1 MPESKTYPN
10 RLGLKGWLGGG
21 RWGIERYLFTL
32 HRITGLGLLLY
43 FLLHIVLTS
52 ARVFGPDL
60 WKKAMDLV
68 GGGIFQIGEFL
79 VFAAFAIHAANGI
92 RLVLIELGILTGR
105 AEEPVYPY
113 RSSLNVQRPFM
124 IVMMIVAAAVIVLG
138 GFDFFFT
145 GH

>member
-21 RWGIERYLFTL
+21 KWGFERFMFFV

-43 FLLHIVLTS
+43 LLMHIVVTS
-52 ARVFGPDL
+52 SRALGMEAWENTMRRVSGPVF
-60 WKKAMDLV
+60 LV
-68 GGGIFQIGEFL
+68 GEFL
-79 VFAAFAIHAANGI
+79 VFAAFAIHAANGV

-113 RSSLNVQRPFM
+113 KSSLNVQRPFL
-124 IVMMIVAAAVIVLG
+124 IVMMILAAIFIVMG
-138 GFDFFFT
+138 GFDFFFA